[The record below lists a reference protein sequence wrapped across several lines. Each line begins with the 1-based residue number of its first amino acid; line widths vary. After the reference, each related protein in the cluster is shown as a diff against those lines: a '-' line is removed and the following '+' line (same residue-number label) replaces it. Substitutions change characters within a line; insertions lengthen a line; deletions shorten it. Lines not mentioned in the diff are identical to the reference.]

1 MTYFKNK
8 STEGYPQAVHKRGKS
23 CQETSESEHF
33 FSWVIKEI
41 QIKKRHQFFLLSEAK
56 MRKNRDGP
64 NAGVSIR
71 HPLSGMMD
79 GSERQSVFGSQ
90 IGVRKLVKLSLRLC

>member
-1 MTYFKNK
+1 
-8 STEGYPQAVHKRGKS
+8 
-23 CQETSESEHF
+23 
-33 FSWVIKEI
+33 
-41 QIKKRHQFFLLSEAK
+41 